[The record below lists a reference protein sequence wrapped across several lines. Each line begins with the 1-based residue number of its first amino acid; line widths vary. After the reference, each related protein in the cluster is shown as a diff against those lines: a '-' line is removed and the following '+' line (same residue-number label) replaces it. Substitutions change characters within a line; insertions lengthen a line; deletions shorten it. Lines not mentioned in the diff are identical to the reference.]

1 MMPASIF
8 AEAIRNE
15 EAIHVARERVAT
27 REHVAQ
33 NYRAVALPAVAA
45 AVRLVNARRS
55 AGAAT
60 LGKKA
65 LTSLPL

>member
-15 EAIHVARERVAT
+15 EAIHVARERLAT
-27 REHVAQ
+27 REHIAQ

-45 AVRLVNARRS
+45 AVRLVNSSRKTGRV
-55 AGAAT
+55 T
-60 LGKKA
+60 IGKKTLA
-65 LTSLPL
+65 SLPL

>member
-15 EAIHVARERVAT
+15 EAIHVARERLAA
-27 REHVAQ
+27 REHIAQ

-45 AVRLVNARRS
+45 AVRLVNSSRNTRYAS
-55 AGAAT
+55 V
-60 LGKKA
+60 GKKA

>member
-15 EAIHVARERVAT
+15 EALHIARERLAT

-45 AVRLVNARRS
+45 AIRLVNSRRS
-55 AGAAT
+55 TGSVT
-60 LGKKA
+60 VGKKNLA
-65 LTSLPL
+65 SLPL